1 MEGTG
6 NRNVQQA
13 TLLVVAEADLH
24 DVYRHLPLGGK
35 VQLTVAGK
43 AIALLQQEKWD
54 LVLLDAGSDPA
65 SALELLQQI
74 KSFFPAVPV
83 LFLTETGSES
93 LAVNAFR
100 LGARD
105 YIRRPFDVVRF
116 KARVDSLLGL
126 RRRGGESRVCLPL
139 DQDLTHPARET
150 ADEPYIPPNILR
162 VLAHLEEHLLES
174 LSLDAM
180 AREAGLSP
188 HHFCRTFRELLG
200 MSPMRFVCYQRVQKA
215 KRLLLRDDLNISAV
229 ATKSGFGTLNNLS
242 RWFRVFEGTTP
253 SHYRCS
259 HQNLRNK
266 KSFLVPH

>member
-1 MEGTG
+1 M
-6 NRNVQQA
+6 QQA
-13 TLLVVAEADLH
+13 SLLVVAETDLH

-35 VQLTVAGK
+35 VQLTVTGQ
-43 AIALLQQEKWD
+43 ALAMLQKENRD

-83 LFLTETGSES
+83 LFLTDAGSEE
-93 LAVNAFR
+93 LAINAFR

-105 YIRRPFDVVRF
+105 YLRRPFDVVRL

-139 DQDLTHPARET
+139 DEDLSGPAGET
-150 ADEPYIPPNILR
+150 VDEPYLPPNILR
-162 VLAHLEEHLLES
+162 VLAHLEAHLQES
-174 LSLDAM
+174 LCLEAM

-188 HHFCRTFRELLG
+188 QHFCRTFRELLG

-215 KRLLLRDDLNISAV
+215 KRLLQRNDLNISAV
-229 ATKSGFGTLNNLS
+229 AAKAGFGSLNNLS

-253 SHYRCS
+253 SRYRS
-259 HQNLRNK
+259 SRPK
-266 KSFLVPH
+266 PRTT

>member
-6 NRNVQQA
+6 ERNMQKA
-13 TLLVVAEADLH
+13 SLLVVAEVDLH
-24 DVYRHLPLGGK
+24 DVYRHLPLGGRL
-35 VQLTVAGK
+35 QLTVTGQ
-43 AIALLQQEKWD
+43 ALAMLQQKQWD

-83 LFLTETGSES
+83 LFLTETGSEA

-139 DQDLTHPARET
+139 DEDLSNPARET

-174 LSLDAM
+174 LSLEAM

-229 ATKSGFGTLNNLS
+229 AMKSGFGNLNNLNK
-242 RWFRVFEGTTP
+242 WFKVFEGTTP
-253 SHYRCS
+253 SHYCS
-259 HQNLRNK
+259 RARLARH
-266 KSFLVPH
+266 H